1 MEKEVRINIS
11 VPEEIHYQLKVE
23 AATERTNLKDKVVD
37 ILKNY
42 CKTKID
48 RKVKISYKIKTMSL
62 ARLSLFGSL

>member
-48 RKVKISYKIKTMSL
+48 RKISK
-62 ARLSLFGSL
+62 